1 MGAARAVGDRP
12 LFDER
17 GDATAYGFG
26 GEPQK
31 FGRFDQF
38 ERHKKFA
45 AAVAV
50 AAIVVVVALP
60 RQNPQQRGDFFFGVD
75 GAQQSGVV
83 ARTRE
88 RIEAVLQKILKQFGM
103 IRKSRRQIGALE
115 AAGLAA
121 GQRRNAVFGAVDGA
135 DQIGRESDGRYCVGA
150 IGGRHFENAGAQIDD
165 EGFAAVGEKPRAR
178 RNNQVRAAQMNAANI
193 LRRKPAERGRVISEA
208 SPTTRRAA
216 ILNIRA
222 ARDDLGSD
230 FHWAV
235 VWANLITANEA
246 VGARF
251 SVIFSACGRL
261 QRNDYNRAMRRV
273 YGHGADRQAVAR

>member
-50 AAIVVVVALP
+50 AAVVAVIVVIVVVVVALP

-75 GAQQSGVV
+75 GAQQGGVV
-83 ARTRE
+83 ARARE

-103 IRKSRRQIGALE
+103 IRKPRRQIGALE

-121 GQRRNAVFGAVDGA
+121 G
-135 DQIGRESDGRYCVGA
+135 
-150 IGGRHFENAGAQIDD
+150 
-165 EGFAAVGEKPRAR
+165 
-178 RNNQVRAAQMNAANI
+178 
-193 LRRKPAERGRVISEA
+193 
-208 SPTTRRAA
+208 
-216 ILNIRA
+216 
-222 ARDDLGSD
+222 
-230 FHWAV
+230 
-235 VWANLITANEA
+235 
-246 VGARF
+246 
-251 SVIFSACGRL
+251 
-261 QRNDYNRAMRRV
+261 
-273 YGHGADRQAVAR
+273 

>member
-17 GDATAYGFG
+17 GDAAAYGFG

-50 AAIVVVVALP
+50 AVVVVALP

-75 GAQQSGVV
+75 GAQQGGVV
-83 ARTRE
+83 ARARE

-121 GQRRNAVFGAVDGA
+121 G
-135 DQIGRESDGRYCVGA
+135 
-150 IGGRHFENAGAQIDD
+150 
-165 EGFAAVGEKPRAR
+165 
-178 RNNQVRAAQMNAANI
+178 
-193 LRRKPAERGRVISEA
+193 
-208 SPTTRRAA
+208 
-216 ILNIRA
+216 
-222 ARDDLGSD
+222 
-230 FHWAV
+230 
-235 VWANLITANEA
+235 
-246 VGARF
+246 
-251 SVIFSACGRL
+251 
-261 QRNDYNRAMRRV
+261 
-273 YGHGADRQAVAR
+273 

>member
-1 MGAARAVGDRP
+1 MGAPRAASDRP

-17 GDATAYGFG
+17 GDAAAHGFG

-50 AAIVVVVALP
+50 AVAAVVIVVALP

-83 ARTRE
+83 ARARE

-103 IRKSRRQIGALE
+103 IRKPRRQIGALE

-121 GQRRNAVFGAVDGA
+121 G
-135 DQIGRESDGRYCVGA
+135 
-150 IGGRHFENAGAQIDD
+150 
-165 EGFAAVGEKPRAR
+165 
-178 RNNQVRAAQMNAANI
+178 
-193 LRRKPAERGRVISEA
+193 
-208 SPTTRRAA
+208 
-216 ILNIRA
+216 
-222 ARDDLGSD
+222 
-230 FHWAV
+230 
-235 VWANLITANEA
+235 
-246 VGARF
+246 
-251 SVIFSACGRL
+251 
-261 QRNDYNRAMRRV
+261 
-273 YGHGADRQAVAR
+273 